1 MELTIKLGY
10 LLSYTLFHV
19 YIVQASKTASVEVV
33 IYENTGQDYTTY
45 TYELK
50 GTFSKAGAA
59 TSAEGD
65 IVQVGFKHLIAV
77 INSFSRDFIE
87 RRNVNKPRVAVASF
101 A

>member
-1 MELTIKLGY
+1 MDRRLGF
-10 LLSYTLFHV
+10 LLLCSTVLLFHV
-19 YIVQASKTASVEVV
+19 RAGSVQGNLQTASVEVV

-65 IVQVGFKHLIAV
+65 ILQVSFYDQIGL
-77 INSFSRDFIE
+77 INSSSRDFFLLKAE
-87 RRNVNKPRVAVASF
+87 T
-101 A
+101 